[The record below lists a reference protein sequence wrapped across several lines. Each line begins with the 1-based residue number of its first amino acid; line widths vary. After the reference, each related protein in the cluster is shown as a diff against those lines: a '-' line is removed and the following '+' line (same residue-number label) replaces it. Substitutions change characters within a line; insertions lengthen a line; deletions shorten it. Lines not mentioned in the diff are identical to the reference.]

1 MKILLRHKRKMF
13 AVTALVLALSI
24 LMAPMTSAF
33 AAELDKLEMNG
44 TTFYYEPNGNECTIV
59 SVESAASLVTVPDF
73 LEQYMVTKI
82 GDKAFAGNKT
92 IKSVIISQ
100 NVSVIGN
107 EAFQSCSNL
116 VNVLL
121 PSDIQTIGTKAFA
134 NTGLKKIY
142 IPAGIK
148 SVASDAFEGTVYAQ
162 NAVAKPTATPKPVA
176 KDSVTATGVNYPTK
190 INKGSAF
197 GLKGTIK
204 VTGQYNTVTG
214 YILDESGREVMKVTD
229 SIKNGTYNIAKGK
242 VNYDLVFNKVPVGT
256 FTYKVVVTGAGSADY
271 TVVDKKF
278 TVVAAPK
285 PTATPKPTE
294 APTPAAT
301 PEPTPEPTPELKVEQ
316 RKVSVTVPLN
326 VAVNTDPNSEY
337 EMLASDIFV
346 DNTGETDIAVSI
358 HKVVVDSE
366 HSFVEEDGLPNDKDW
381 DDLSK
386 RLSKKYLALGV
397 IANRGWSSIE
407 TKDATYLTEDLEDS
421 FLGIVSP
428 ETEASIF
435 TQGFY
440 GRGLEEPLD
449 SALRI
454 VFHITPIN
462 GGQ

>member
-1 MKILLRHKRKMF
+1 MKILFRRKRKLF
-13 AVTALVLALSI
+13 AAAALLLALSI
-24 LMAPMTSAF
+24 IMAPMTSAF

-44 TTFYYEPNGNECTIV
+44 TIFYYEPSGNECTIV
-59 SVESAASLVTVPDF
+59 SVESASSLITIPDF

-82 GDKAFAGNKT
+82 GDKAFAGNEA
-92 IKSVIISQ
+92 IKSVIVSQ

-121 PSDIQTIGTKAFA
+121 PSDVQTIGTKAFA

-142 IPAGIK
+142 IPSGVK
-148 SVASDAFEGTVYAQ
+148 SVAPDAFEGTVYAQ
-162 NAVAKPTATPKPVA
+162 NASVKPTVTPKPVI

-190 INKGSAF
+190 VNKGSAF
-197 GLKGTIK
+197 DLKGTIK
-204 VTGQYNTVTG
+204 VTGKYATVTG
-214 YILDESGREVMKVTD
+214 YILDESGKEVMRVTD
-229 SIKNGTYNIAKGK
+229 SIKNDTYNIAKGK
-242 VNYDLVFNKVPVGT
+242 VNYDLVFNKIPIGT
-256 FTYKVVVTGAGSADY
+256 FTYKVVVTGTGVADY

-285 PTATPKPTE
+285 PTETPKPTATPKPT
-294 APTPAAT
+294 
-301 PEPTPEPTPELKVEQ
+301 PEVRVEQ

-346 DNTGETDIAVSI
+346 NNTGDTDIAVSI
-358 HKVVVDSE
+358 QNVVVESE
-366 HSFVEEDGLPNDKDW
+366 HSFVKEDGLPNDKSW

-386 RLSKKYLALGV
+386 RLSKKYLALGI

-407 TKDATYLTEDLEDS
+407 TKDTTYLTEDLEDS

-435 TQGFY
+435 TQGVY
-440 GRGLEEPLD
+440 GKGLEEPLD

-454 VFHITPIN
+454 VFHITPVN
-462 GGQ
+462 DEQ